1 MQLADFIAT
10 HALALENDE
19 ARHNLILGILG
30 RAGKGSMPQLT
41 TWTLGAP
48 GACAV
53 MGPGRAIVL
62 GELGRNECRALAEA
76 TRGLAYQGVVGQ
88 DLAPSWF
95 VERAA
100 ELGLA
105 FADPIPQRIL
115 ALRKKPIY
123 PSSRGRARI
132 VEREDVSIFSD
143 WMIAFSTEAVPD
155 DPVPTRE
162 ELALLAAERRH
173 MLWVDGDDPVSMA
186 GIARRLRSTAA
197 ISAVYTPPSRRGR
210 GYAGS
215 ITAAVADRI
224 LAEGKTSACLYT
236 DLRNPA
242 SNRCYAKIGF
252 EPVCDSWFHLRRPP
266 QV

>member
-1 MQLADFIAT
+1 MQLAEFIAT
-10 HALALENDE
+10 HAPALEHDE

-30 RAGKGSMPQLT
+30 RAANGSLPLLT

-48 GACAV
+48 SACAV
-53 MGPGRAIVL
+53 QAQGRVIVL

-76 TRGLAYQGVVGQ
+76 TRGLEYPGVVGQ

-105 FADPIPQRIL
+105 FADPIPQRIH
-115 ALRKKPIY
+115 ALRKKPVY
-123 PSSRGRARI
+123 PGSQGYVRI
-132 VEREDVSIFSD
+132 VGPADVSIFAD
-143 WMIAFSTEAVPD
+143 WMIAFATEAVPH
-155 DPVPTRE
+155 DPVSTRE
-162 ELALLAAERRH
+162 ELARLAAERRH
-173 MLWVDGDDPVSMA
+173 MLWIAGDEPVSMA
-186 GIARRLRSTAA
+186 GISRRLRSTAA

-224 LAEGKTSACLYT
+224 FVEGKTSACLYT
-236 DLRNPA
+236 DLRNPV
-242 SNRCYAKIGF
+242 SNRCYARIGF
-252 EPVCDSWFHLRRPP
+252 EPVCDSWFYLRRPP
-266 QV
+266 QA